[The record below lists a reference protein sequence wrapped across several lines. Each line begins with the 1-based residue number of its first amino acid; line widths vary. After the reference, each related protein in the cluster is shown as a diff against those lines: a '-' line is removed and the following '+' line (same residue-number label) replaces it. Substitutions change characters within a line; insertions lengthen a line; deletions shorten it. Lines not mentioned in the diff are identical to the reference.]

1 MTLHK
6 EYWELSQSGKWKCK
20 ESVLKVTVTFNKDGV
35 NWATSRR
42 VPKGYRVS
50 VVPVERSNREGGIV
64 MESFG
69 AFTGF
74 NDTLIETDRQSKK
87 RLQQAIDT
95 LQERKDGYIRWFMET
110 TDSI

>member
-42 VPKGYRVS
+42 VPKG
-50 VVPVERSNREGGIV
+50 
-64 MESFG
+64 
-69 AFTGF
+69 
-74 NDTLIETDRQSKK
+74 
-87 RLQQAIDT
+87 
-95 LQERKDGYIRWFMET
+95 
-110 TDSI
+110 